1 MFGTGKI
8 VSSDQT
14 VDKRDLAKRTLQAA
28 SALDSLGIGEGDS
41 ITAFMRNDF
50 PLFEAQSAAA
60 LLGAYFVTI
69 NWHFRSVEAEYILT
83 DSETKALV
91 VHADLLGEI
100 RDLIPPGVAVFVV
113 PTPAD
118 IAAAYGLDAAACVV
132 PEDEQNWG
140 GWIEG
145 FAEWSATPCTQRGVV
160 FYTSGTT
167 GLPKGVF
174 THPTT
179 ADQQAAGAKV
189 GDAAF
194 RPRSGMRVLLN
205 GPCYHVAVNHSAR
218 IALANDADLYLQH
231 RFGAEEFLQLV
242 ETHKITHAH
251 MVPTMF
257 VRLLKLPTEIRQRY
271 DVSSM
276 EWITHGAAPCSP
288 DIKKAMIEWLG
299 PILVEYYGGTEVGI
313 SHFCTSEDW
322 LAKPGTVGKLTPNSK
337 IGIFDDDGKMLG
349 PGEIGEIYVKTDM
362 VPDFDYKSLPEKR
375 LEVERDGL
383 VSIGD
388 IGYQDEDGYLFL
400 CDRRNDMVIS
410 GGVNIYPAEIEAAL
424 VTMDGVRDC
433 AVFGIP
439 DAEFGE
445 SLMTMIELE
454 ENAELSET
462 AIREYLIERLA
473 KYKVPKS
480 IEFHGDLPREDSGK
494 IMKRRLRDP
503 YWQDVNRQI

>member
-8 VSSDQT
+8 VSSEQT
-14 VDKRDLAKRTLQAA
+14 IDKSDLAARTLKAA

-41 ITAFMRNDF
+41 IAAFMRNDL

-69 NWHFRSVEAEYILT
+69 NWHFRSAEAEYILS
-83 DSETKALV
+83 DSEAKALI
-91 VHADLLGEI
+91 VHADLLAEI
-100 RDLIPPGVAVFVV
+100 RDLIPPGVAVLVA
-113 PTPAD
+113 PTPGD
-118 IAAAYGLDAAACVV
+118 IAAAYGIDATACDV
-132 PEDEQNWG
+132 PEGEQIWG
-140 GWIEG
+140 EWIGG
-145 FAEWSATPCTQRGVV
+145 FDEWSAAPRVARGIV

-174 THPTT
+174 MHPTS
-179 ADQQAAGAKV
+179 AEQAEAGLQLGNIAY
-189 GDAAF
+189 
-194 RPRSGMRVLLN
+194 RPRSGMRILLN

-218 IALANDADLYLQH
+218 IALMNDADLYMQH
-231 RFGAEEFLQLV
+231 RFDAEEFLKLI
-242 ETHKITHAH
+242 EAHKITHAH

-257 VRLLKLPTEIRQRY
+257 VRLLKLPDEIRLGY
-271 DVSSM
+271 DISSL

-288 DIKKAMIEWLG
+288 DIKKAMIEWFG
-299 PILVEYYGGTEVGI
+299 PIFAEYYGGTEVGI
-313 SHFCTSEDW
+313 SHLCTSEEW

-337 IGIFDDDGKMLG
+337 IGIFDDDGKLLG
-349 PGEIGEIYVKTDM
+349 PGEIGDIYLKSDM
-362 VPDFDYKSLPEKR
+362 VSDFDYKSLPDKR

-383 VSIGD
+383 ISIGA
-388 IGYQDEDGYLFL
+388 IGDQDEDGYLFL

-410 GGVNIYPAEIEAAL
+410 GGVNIYPAEIEAVL

-445 SLMTMIELE
+445 SLMTMVEPE
-454 ENAELSET
+454 DNANLTET
-462 AIREYLIERLA
+462 AIRDYLIERLA
-473 KYKVPKS
+473 KYKVPKV
-480 IEFHGDLPREDSGK
+480 IEFRSDLPREDSGK

-503 YWQDVNRQI
+503 FWQDADRQI